1 MFERFP
7 EQVVDQTVDPN
18 GRPNWQTKMTE
29 QLNGLPT
36 DQLAGVMDDG
46 EWAKHLVI

>member
-36 DQLAGVMDDG
+36 DQLAALWMM
-46 EWAKHLVI
+46 ENEQSIS